1 MTPSTAPPLTLE
13 SGSSPSTVARRLL
26 RAKGSVIDNECSM
39 ARDQFAAE
47 RNFLSWVK
55 LSMALVAS
63 TTVIVRDFGIV
74 KSSITQLADITTV
87 YFLALAMLL
96 LVVST
101 FYVWETQSSLATHKR
116 PLRFFHPLLLQ
127 VFGSVGAVSLIFAI
141 AVLYWRHLTRL
152 G

>member
-1 MTPSTAPPLTLE
+1 MTPSTTPPLTLE

-26 RAKGSVIDNECSM
+26 QAKGSVIDNECSM

-63 TTVIVRDFGIV
+63 TTVIVRDFGII
-74 KSSITQLADITTV
+74 KSSITRLADITTL

-96 LVVST
+96 LLIST
-101 FYVWETQSSLATHKR
+101 FYVWEAQFSLATHKR

-127 VFGSVGAVSLIFAI
+127 VFGSVGAVSLIFVL
-141 AVLYWRHLTRL
+141 AVLYWRHLVHFW
-152 G
+152 